1 MSLKK
6 KTELAKETK
15 WKRQNTYDTNV
26 ITSIRSIW
34 QSEDMVKELMFIIYI
49 LKIEDLA
56 VLLTIWKII
65 IITFECS
72 WKFPPPC
79 E

>member
-6 KTELAKETK
+6 KTQLAKETK
-15 WKRQNTYDTNV
+15 WKRQITYDTNV

-56 VLLTIWKII
+56 VLLTI
-65 IITFECS
+65 
-72 WKFPPPC
+72 
-79 E
+79 

>member
-1 MSLKK
+1 M
-6 KTELAKETK
+6 K

-49 LKIEDLA
+49 LKIEGLA
-56 VLLTIWKII
+56 VLLTI
-65 IITFECS
+65 
-72 WKFPPPC
+72 
-79 E
+79 

>member
-6 KTELAKETK
+6 TPELAKETK

-49 LKIEDLA
+49 LKIEGLA
-56 VLLTIWKII
+56 VLLTI
-65 IITFECS
+65 
-72 WKFPPPC
+72 
-79 E
+79 

>member
-6 KTELAKETK
+6 KPELAKETK

-49 LKIEDLA
+49 LKIEGLA
-56 VLLTIWKII
+56 VLLTI
-65 IITFECS
+65 
-72 WKFPPPC
+72 
-79 E
+79 